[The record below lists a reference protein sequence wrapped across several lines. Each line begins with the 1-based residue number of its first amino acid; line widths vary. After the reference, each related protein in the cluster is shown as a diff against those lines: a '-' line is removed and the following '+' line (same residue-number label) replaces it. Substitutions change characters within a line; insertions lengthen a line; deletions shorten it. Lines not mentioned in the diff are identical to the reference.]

1 MVRSAAACC
10 LALACTAAQGGL
22 VFGTDA
28 MDFFGGLHASLGGVY
43 LDFEDKPAGT
53 NLMPGQDPWGVGARF
68 ASIINTSGQPFG
80 PEHVEVSNR
89 HHPLAQG
96 NTIVG
101 SPFAF
106 GGDDGR
112 VGYEIVFD
120 ETQGRAGIER
130 VWNTSSLTRFYNEA
144 GELLAE
150 HQNTVNTEFVG
161 WFAEAVDGSDR
172 VKRIVMDGLAPG
184 GTRQVGYS
192 DNLYFG
198 LEIPAPGALALVV
211 LGAITAGGRGRGR
224 AG

>member
-1 MVRSAAACC
+1 M
-10 LALACTAAQGGL
+10 
-22 VFGTDA
+22 
-28 MDFFGGLHASLGGVY
+28 
-43 LDFEDKPAGT
+43 
-53 NLMPGQDPWGVGARF
+53 
-68 ASIINTSGQPFG
+68 
-80 PEHVEVSNR
+80 
-89 HHPLAQG
+89 
-96 NTIVG
+96 G